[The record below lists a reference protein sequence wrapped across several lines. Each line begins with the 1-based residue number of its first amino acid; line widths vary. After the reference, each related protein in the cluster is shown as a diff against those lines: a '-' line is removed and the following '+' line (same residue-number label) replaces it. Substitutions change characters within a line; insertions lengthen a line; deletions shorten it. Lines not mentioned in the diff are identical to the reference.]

1 MVLVVTETW
10 ECLRKT
16 RLEIK
21 MAQVVTEPRD
31 CLTKAQ
37 LEIKIAWLD

>member
-1 MVLVVTETW
+1 MWLENKMALVVTEMW

-21 MAQVVTEPRD
+21 MAQVVNEPSD
-31 CLTKAQ
+31 CLTKA
-37 LEIKIAWLD
+37 